1 VTEPGSLVLLL
12 TSPRVAPGLLT
23 RAAWQVLEAADL
35 VCCAE
40 AADPQPQAVADAGL
54 AVHPFPPPEA
64 PEGTGTSGRNRP
76 VSGAGVAWLA
86 RELVRRAGT
95 ERVVWI
101 GSPDGDPG
109 LTDALAAELSRVAAT
124 QDPPEVEVLVG
135 SQDVP
140 GARLLDVVAV
150 MDRLRSPGGCPWDA
164 AQTHQSLVPYLLEEA
179 HEAAEAL
186 EAGDRSAAREE
197 LGDVLLQVVF
207 HARVAAEHE
216 RAPFDVDD
224 VAADLVAKL
233 VRRHPHVFDPDHEGV
248 ADAAAV
254 QVGWD
259 AIKAAEKDRASVLD
273 GIPAALPALARADK
287 VVGRMERAGLAGAAS
302 ASVGDA
308 LADDLLALVRRAR
321 EQGRDAEAVLRSGVR
336 ALEERARAAEGAG
349 RVNAQGADETVA
361 AAGPD
366 EERRR

>member
-1 VTEPGSLVLLL
+1 MTATGSLVLLL

-23 RAAWQVLEAADL
+23 RAAWQVLEAADA
-35 VCCAE
+35 VCCADP
-40 AADPQPQAVADAGL
+40 ADPQPQALAEAGIP
-54 AVHPFPPPEA
+54 VQPQ
-64 PEGTGTSGRNRP
+64 GTSGRNGP
-76 VSGAGVAWLA
+76 LAGPRLGVGELA
-86 RELVRRAGT
+86 RALVSRAADA
-95 ERVVWI
+95 RVVWV
-101 GSPDGDPG
+101 GSPDADPG
-109 LTDALAAELSRVAAT
+109 LTDALAAELSRVAGT

-135 SQDVP
+135 SHDVA

-164 AQTHQSLVPYLLEEA
+164 EQTHASLVPYLLEEA

-186 EAGDRSAAREE
+186 EAGDRTAIREE

-207 HARVAAEHE
+207 HARLAAEDE

-248 ADAAAV
+248 ADADGV

-259 AIKAAEKDRASVLD
+259 AIKAREKARASVLD

-287 VVGRMERAGLAGAAS
+287 VVGRLTRAGLAAA
-302 ASVGDA
+302 ADA
-308 LADDLLALVRRAR
+308 PVDDPLADELLALVRRAR
-321 EQGRDAEAVLRSGVR
+321 EQGRDAEAALRAGVR
-336 ALEERARAAEGAG
+336 VLEGRARAAEDGGRDPGAG
-349 RVNAQGADETVA
+349 QQ
-361 AAGPD
+361 
-366 EERRR
+366 